1 MEESVAL
8 ADIAVETSAAQSH
21 AAGSISITD
30 LVINASFLVQF
41 IMFLLLLASVA
52 SWTIIFMKRRQL
64 KHARTV
70 SEEFEDRF
78 WHSGNDMTSLYEEMS
93 KRRDELVGPE
103 IIFYS
108 GFREF
113 VKLYERSKGDANAKE
128 MVMGVTDRSMKVALS
143 REIEELETHL
153 PFLATVGSVSPYV
166 GLFGTVWGI
175 MHAFVAL
182 ASVSNATL
190 AMVAPPIAE
199 ALTATAM
206 GLFAAIPAVIA
217 FNRFNT
223 GVEKLENMYANFMDE
238 FSTILNRK
246 II

>member
-1 MEESVAL
+1 MENFAPG
-8 ADIAVETSAAQSH
+8 A
-21 AAGSISITD
+21 
-30 LVINASFLVQF
+30 
-41 IMFLLLLASVA
+41 
-52 SWTIIFMKRRQL
+52 W
-64 KHARTV
+64 
-70 SEEFEDRF
+70 DRMGF
-78 WHSGNDMTSLYEEMS
+78 SYEEMS

-199 ALTATAM
+199 ALIATAM